1 MLVSKTLSTLCVL
14 RGHLCPSA
22 YEVSRTE
29 YKCSPLYTFAE
40 FWAGRRIL
48 EMRQF
53 PRALSGSPYEKD
65 GCVFQRDE
73 HNRLHS
79 QVTSYQGD
87 VWKVT

>member
-1 MLVSKTLSTLCVL
+1 MLVSKTSSTLCVL

-29 YKCSPLYTFAE
+29 YKCSPLYTFWRVLGWQE
-40 FWAGRRIL
+40 NPGD
-48 EMRQF
+48 ETVS
-53 PRALSGSPYEKD
+53 RALSGPPYEED

-73 HNRLHS
+73 HNRLQS